1 MNSVNVVK
9 LGDSTTMLFDRDLPT
24 LVLMCG
30 CALSVML
37 LTLAVVLPTPHDHC
51 GTFQGECS
59 AWFASPKRLL
69 TQLKGA
75 RKVCSACMLTW
86 SAPPIPVQIACR
98 GRRPAVIDT
107 KGQDEVRWEG
117 VAQLAA
123 NLPITTVRCSRHVH
137 LVQRSTHVHMYRPH
151 NYHMSARPHRV
162 DSVKGRLSFV
172 AGWSVITCLCM

>member
-1 MNSVNVVK
+1 
-9 LGDSTTMLFDRDLPT
+9 MLFDRDLPT

-75 RKVCSACMLTW
+75 RRVCSACMLTW

-123 NLPITTVRCSRHVH
+123 DLPITTVRCSRHVH
-137 LVQRSTHVHMYRPH
+137 LVQRSTRVHMYRPH
-151 NYHMSARPHRV
+151 NYHMRARPHRV
-162 DSVKGRLSFV
+162 EFVKGRLSFV